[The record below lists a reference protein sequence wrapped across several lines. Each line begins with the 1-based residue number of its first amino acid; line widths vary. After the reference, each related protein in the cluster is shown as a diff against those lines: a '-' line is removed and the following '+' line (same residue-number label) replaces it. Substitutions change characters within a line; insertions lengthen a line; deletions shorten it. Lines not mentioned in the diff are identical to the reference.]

1 MIGVRAGAGEPDLN
15 PTAWDRLRHRLQ
27 PDWVHLARTRRLA
40 AGALVL
46 LSAAAALRPDPVGD
60 TVPVLVAARDLPPGV
75 AVTQDDIR
83 VEARRADS
91 VPAGVLTEPDGVL
104 GATPGTAIRRGEI
117 LTDVRLVGSRLAAA
131 GAGPGARMVPI
142 RLADAAVAD
151 LIRAGDVV
159 DVLAGAADTAAGTP
173 RVVATDAVV
182 VLVPPAGAR
191 AMGADGRILL
201 VALPAPAAQRVAATS
216 LTDAL
221 TVTLH

>member
-1 MIGVRAGAGEPDLN
+1 
-15 PTAWDRLRHRLQ
+15 
-27 PDWVHLARTRRLA
+27 
-40 AGALVL
+40 
-46 LSAAAALRPDPVGD
+46 
-60 TVPVLVAARDLPPGV
+60 
-75 AVTQDDIR
+75 
-83 VEARRADS
+83 
-91 VPAGVLTEPDGVL
+91 
-104 GATPGTAIRRGEI
+104 
-117 LTDVRLVGSRLAAA
+117 
-131 GAGPGARMVPI
+131 MVPI